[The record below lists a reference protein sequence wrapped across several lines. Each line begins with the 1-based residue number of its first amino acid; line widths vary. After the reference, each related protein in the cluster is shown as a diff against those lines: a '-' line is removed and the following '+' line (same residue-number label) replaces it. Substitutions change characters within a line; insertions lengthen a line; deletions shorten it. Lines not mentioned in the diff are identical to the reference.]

1 MELKTTK
8 IYVPNED
15 FEQSLTTEAIS
26 DVVTICNL
34 NDSKTAKEL
43 LSSQFLILNNL
54 DYKEQSLYAFTKEEL
69 ERVIRFVYNSA
80 IDYENQSMGSFL
92 NDDVPNLNTLINQIL
107 K

>member
-54 DYKEQSLYAFTKEEL
+54 DYKQQFLYIFTKEEL
-69 ERVIRFVYNSA
+69 EEFKKQIAGDAWESCSKLRSGQNVGIRNKTDYINS
-80 IDYENQSMGSFL
+80 
-92 NDDVPNLNTLINQIL
+92 IL